1 MTQKKQQ
8 KTLLQLV
15 LQQQKLDV
23 VNTYHLLNAGISITQ
38 DCADLLK
45 DIIKPEMYGKKV
57 TNDFVT
63 YIEGEIT
70 KMQALVGDE
79 QLLTLQ
85 NNECMKMVLKKVI
98 ECTKNGTIED
108 LCNTILD
115 FENNAKTT
123 APSK

>member
-1 MTQKKQQ
+1 MIQKKQQ

-23 VNTYHLLNAGISITQ
+23 VNNVHLFFASASLCQ
-38 DCADLLK
+38 DTADSLK
-45 DIIKPEMYGKKV
+45 DILQPKMHAKKV
-57 TNDFVT
+57 TEDYLNYLAQVMRN
-63 YIEGEIT
+63 
-70 KMQALVGDE
+70 MQDLSGDD

-85 NNECMKMVLKKVI
+85 NNECMKMVLQKVI

-115 FENNAKTT
+115 FENK
-123 APSK
+123 